1 LAQINWIF
9 HRSID
14 LCSYYSFFLSFFLSF
29 LLSFT
34 IPIFFFSLYIYLLP
48 VTKEMTRKC
57 LIDKLG
63 SLLLQLSFPLTMFA
77 VISCLYFTGW
87 SKKLF
92 LWQAWFSIEEQT
104 CMLSYVLTY
113 AWLFS
118 TIATHKEFK
127 TFWKISLFRQLH
139 RTIKFQSVP

>member
-1 LAQINWIF
+1 MAQINWIF

-14 LCSYYSFFLSFFLSF
+14 LCSYYSLF
-29 LLSFT
+29 LSFT
-34 IPIFFFSLYIYLLP
+34 IPIFFFSLTLYLLP
-48 VTKEMTRKC
+48 VTKEMSRKC

-63 SLLLQLSFPLTMFA
+63 TLLLQLSFPLTMFA

-118 TIATHKEFK
+118 TITTHKEFK
-127 TFWKISLFRQLH
+127 IFWKISLFRQLH

>member
-1 LAQINWIF
+1 MAQINWIF

-14 LCSYYSFFLSFFLSF
+14 LCSYYSLFLSFFLT
-29 LLSFT
+29 FT
-34 IPIFFFSLYIYLLP
+34 IPIFFFSLCIYLLP

-87 SKKLF
+87 SIGKKLF
-92 LWQAWFSIEEQT
+92 LWQAWFSIEEET

-118 TIATHKEFK
+118 TITTHKEFK
-127 TFWKISLFRQLH
+127 TSWKISLFRQLN
-139 RTIKFQSVP
+139 RKIKFQSVP